1 MASDGKWV
9 TLTGVVQFDPERKT
23 IESLGQE
30 VYEFSF
36 RCAATQ
42 RRIKATL
49 WGEHAS
55 LFGSIEKG
63 DAVIIDG
70 NLKTNDATNQS
81 GDAVT
86 YYNLS
91 VAEIAV
97 IAKAPKDVAGIPASA
112 PTAAAVE
119 DGSAW

>member
-1 MASDGKWV
+1 MRCHAAPHQG
-9 TLTGVVQFDPERKT
+9 DP
-23 IESLGQE
+23 LGG
-30 VYEFSF
+30 
-36 RCAATQ
+36 A
-42 RRIKATL
+42 
-49 WGEHAS
+49 